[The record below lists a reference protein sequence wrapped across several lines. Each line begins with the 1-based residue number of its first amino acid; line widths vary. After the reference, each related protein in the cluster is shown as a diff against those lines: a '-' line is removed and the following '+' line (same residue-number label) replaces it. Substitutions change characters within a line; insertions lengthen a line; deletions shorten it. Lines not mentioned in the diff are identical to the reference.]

1 MKGSGGAFR
10 SHAVVLGVVICLLG
24 SVAPAD
30 PIGLL
35 NGVPVEGI
43 AGQAGSEQCYTVV
56 VPNGADE
63 MIVRISGGTG
73 DCDLY
78 IRQDAEPTTAA
89 YDYRPYKVGNDES
102 VVVTSPPAGI
112 WYIMLRG
119 FADYSDL
126 TLEVSYSASA
136 VATPLTNGVALA
148 RLAGATDSEQVYQID
163 VPFGRSKLEIRIS
176 GGTGDCDLY
185 VKKGTLPTPEVYD
198 YRPYL
203 LGNNESVVV
212 NEPAAGTWYILLK
225 GYRAYADVTLVASAL
240 ATATGEPAYSAL
252 AITGNGSLT
261 LECGAWC
268 PYVYPIDRTIA
279 TGLWP
284 DIVAED
290 AAGEDS
296 TSVSGSHE
304 MEWMLD
310 YAPSASTLTKLIA
323 NFTVSPSLFAGSA
336 GDFASADYV
345 IKLELLG
352 VGGTTIDSDEVRPDS
367 LVVADG
373 AEFSDPIPVSLSVMT
388 PDRMIDGCN
397 NSIIRLTASATV
409 EAFTSGLAAEGPS
422 DGVAALRNGVPV
434 GGLAGM
440 AASEVF
446 YKIEVPADQTRL
458 EISISGGTGDADL
471 YVRRDAKPTTSAW
484 DYRPYLIGNNENII
498 LTAPKAGT
506 YYVLVRG
513 AENYAGVTLR
523 AFYGDAKEPVR

>member
-1 MKGSGGAFR
+1 M
-10 SHAVVLGVVICLLG
+10 VLGVVVCLLG
-24 SVAPAD
+24 SAAMAD
-30 PIGLL
+30 PVGLL

-43 AGQAGSEQCYTVV
+43 SGQAGSEQYYTVV

-63 MIVRISGGTG
+63 MVVRISGGTG

-78 IRQDAEPTTAA
+78 VRHGAEPTTGA

-102 VVVTSPPAGI
+102 VTVASPQAGI

-126 TLEVSYSASA
+126 TLEVICSASA
-136 VATPLTNGVALA
+136 VATPLTSGTPLA
-148 RLAGATDSEQVYQID
+148 RLAGVADSERFYQLE
-163 VPFGRSKLEIRIS
+163 VPFGRSKLEVRIS

-185 VKKGTLPTPEVYD
+185 VKKDALPTTDLYD
-198 YRPYL
+198 YRPFL
-203 LGNNESVVV
+203 PGNNESVVV

-240 ATATGEPAYSAL
+240 ATAAGEPAYSAL
-252 AITGNGSLT
+252 KITGNGSLT
-261 LECGAWC
+261 LECGGWC
-268 PYVYPIDRTIA
+268 PYVYPIDRSIA

-290 AAGEDS
+290 PAGDDS
-296 TSVSGSHE
+296 TLVSGSHE

-323 NFTVSPSLFAGSA
+323 NFTVSPSLFSGSA
-336 GDFASADYV
+336 GGFASADYV

-352 VGGTTIDSDEVRPDS
+352 VGGTTIDSDEVRPES

-373 AEFSDPIPVSLSVMT
+373 GEFSELIPVSLSVMT

-409 EAFTSGLAAEGPS
+409 EAFTSGQAAEEPR
-422 DGVAALRNGVPV
+422 DGVAALPNGAAV
-434 GGLAGM
+434 GGLKGV
-440 AASEVF
+440 AASEVY
-446 YKIEVPADQTRL
+446 YKIEVPADQAQL

-471 YVRRDAKPTTSAW
+471 YVRRGAKPTTSAW
-484 DYRPYLIGNNENII
+484 DYRPYLIGNDEKVIVS
-498 LTAPKAGT
+498 TPKAGT

-513 AENYAGVTLR
+513 AENYTGVTLR

>member
-1 MKGSGGAFR
+1 MKGSGGALR

-24 SVAPAD
+24 SVALAD

-35 NGVPVEGI
+35 NGVPVDGI
-43 AGQAGSEQCYTVV
+43 SGQTGSEQFYTVV
-56 VPNGADE
+56 VPDGADE

-78 IRQDAEPTTAA
+78 VRHGAEPTTTT
-89 YDYRPYKVGNDES
+89 YDHRPYKVGNEES
-102 VVVTSPPAGI
+102 VVVVGPEAGI

-119 FADYSDL
+119 FADYADL
-126 TLEVSYSASA
+126 TLEVTFSTSA
-136 VATPLTNGVALA
+136 VAAPLTNGVALVG
-148 RLAGATDSEQVYQID
+148 LTGAADSEQFYRID
-163 VPFGRSKLEIRIS
+163 VPFGRSKLDIRIS
-176 GGTGDCDLY
+176 GGSGDCDLY
-185 VKKGTLPTPEVYD
+185 VKKDALPTMDVYD

-203 LGNNESVVV
+203 LGNDESVVV
-212 NEPAAGTWYILLK
+212 QEPSPGTWYVLLK
-225 GYRAYADVTLVASAL
+225 GYRAYADVTLVASAF
-240 ATATGEPAYSAL
+240 ATVAGEPAYSAL
-252 AITGNGSLT
+252 KITGNGSLT
-261 LECGAWC
+261 LECGNWC
-268 PYVYPIDRTIA
+268 PYVYPIDRSIA

-290 AAGEDS
+290 PAGDDS

-323 NFTVSPSLFAGSA
+323 HFTVSPSLFSGSA
-336 GDFASADYV
+336 GGSASADYV

-352 VGGTTIDSDEVRPDS
+352 VGGTTIDSDEVRPES

-409 EAFTSGLAAEGPS
+409 EAFTWGTVVEDPKDGAIALSNGAA
-422 DGVAALRNGVPV
+422 V
-434 GGLAGM
+434 GGLKGI
-440 AASEVF
+440 AASEVY
-446 YKIEVPADQTRL
+446 YKIEVPADQAQL

-471 YVRRDAKPTTSAW
+471 YVRRGAKPTTAAW
-484 DYRPYLIGNNENII
+484 DYRPYLIGNEEKVII
-498 LTAPKAGT
+498 AAPKAGI

-513 AENYAGVTLR
+513 AESYAGVTLR
-523 AFYGDAKEPVR
+523 AFFGNAKEPVR